1 MHRHNVEGDPPT
13 QLLSILRMAS
23 GASLWRGLD
32 YVEQGRVKNLRPV
45 GKGAFDAE
53 VEGSANLPYTV
64 HVDTAHVRQSYCDC
78 PHAAGTRR
86 ICKHMVATVFAA
98 YPQQI
103 DAFKWEVDQA
113 ELEYRREEEAHL
125 AELIRYV
132 NSLKKDE
139 LRKALLDALIELEE
153 RCDRWW

>member
-1 MHRHNVEGDPPT
+1 MARARLCGAGVCEEPSARRRGR
-13 QLLSILRMAS
+13 LRC
-23 GASLWRGLD
+23 R
-32 YVEQGRVKNLRPV
+32 
-45 GKGAFDAE
+45 

-64 HVDTAHVRQSYCDC
+64 HVDAAHVRQSYCDC

-103 DAFKWEVDQA
+103 DAFKWEVEQA
-113 ELEYRREEEAHL
+113 ELEYRREEAAHR

-153 RCDRWW
+153 RRDRWW